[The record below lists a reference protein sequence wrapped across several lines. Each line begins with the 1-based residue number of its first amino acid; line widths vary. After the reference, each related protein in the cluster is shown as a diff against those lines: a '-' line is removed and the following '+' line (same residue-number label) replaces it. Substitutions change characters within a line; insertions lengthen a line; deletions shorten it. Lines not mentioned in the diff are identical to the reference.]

1 MKSRIRLDVLLTAA
15 AALALAHPSPAEVKT
30 GDSFPSPAAH
40 GVGGKLPS
48 TKGKVVLY
56 DFWASWCGPCRA
68 ALPSYEALY
77 KKYHARGLEIIAV
90 GTDTD
95 AAAAG
100 KFVGKLSLSFPV
112 VTDTKQAFVAL
123 VAPPTMPTSYLVG
136 KDGRVVLVHK
146 GFHGEKSVAQLTT
159 AIEAAL
165 K

>member
-1 MKSRIRLDVLLTAA
+1 MNCQLIPKLILCAIVTALPTARAEIKS
-15 AALALAHPSPAEVKT
+15 
-30 GDSFPSPAAH
+30 GDAFPSPAAH
-40 GVGGKLPS
+40 GVTGKLPD
-48 TKGKVVLY
+48 TKGKVVLF

-77 KKYHARGLEIIAV
+77 KKYHAQGFEIIAI

-95 AAAAG
+95 PAAAG

-112 VTDTKQAFVAL
+112 VADTKHVFIGI
-123 VAPPTMPTSYLVG
+123 VAPGTMPTSYLVG
-136 KDGRVVLVHK
+136 KDGRVRLVHK
-146 GFHGEKSVAQLTT
+146 GFHGAKSVAALSA

>member
-1 MKSRIRLDVLLTAA
+1 MKSLTHIKLLASCLVLTAA
-15 AALALAHPSPAEVKT
+15 VASAGVKV
-30 GDSFPSPAAH
+30 GDAFPSPAAN
-40 GVGGKLPS
+40 GVAGKLPA

-77 KKYHARGLEIIAV
+77 KKYHAQGLEIIAV
-90 GTDTD
+90 GTDVD

-112 VTDTKQAFVAL
+112 VTDTKQAFVAI

-136 KDGRVVLVHK
+136 KDGRVLSVHK
-146 GFHGEKSVAQLTT
+146 GFHGAQSVKELSA

>member
-1 MKSRIRLDVLLTAA
+1 MKFQTLVSLSALLIIAGATPAPAGMKLGDVFPL
-15 AALALAHPSPAEVKT
+15 PS
-30 GDSFPSPAAH
+30 AH
-40 GVGGKLPS
+40 GVAGKLPA

-77 KKYHARGLEIIAV
+77 RKYHDRGLEIIAI
-90 GTDTD
+90 GTETD
-95 AAAAG
+95 AAAAA

-123 VAPPTMPTSYLVG
+123 VAPSTMPTSYLVG
-136 KDGRVVLVHK
+136 RDGRLLSVHK
-146 GFHGEKSVAQLTT
+146 GFRGAKSVEELAA